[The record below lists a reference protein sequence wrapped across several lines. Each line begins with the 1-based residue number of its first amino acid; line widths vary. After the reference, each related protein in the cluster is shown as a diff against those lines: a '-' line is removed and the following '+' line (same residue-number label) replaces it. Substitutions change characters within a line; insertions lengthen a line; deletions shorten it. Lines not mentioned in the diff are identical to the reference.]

1 METKSWFFK
10 RGYPKGLVQKE
21 LRKVKFSDKV
31 GGKQKKKINK
41 IIPFAITYQP
51 ILKSIGN
58 I

>member
-31 GGKQKKKINK
+31 GGKQKKRKLSPLLLHINR
-41 IIPFAITYQP
+41 F
-51 ILKSIGN
+51 
-58 I
+58 

>member
-31 GGKQKKKINK
+31 GGKQKKKKK

>member
-31 GGKQKKKINK
+31 GGKQKKKK
-41 IIPFAITYQP
+41 IIPFVITYQL
-51 ILKSIGN
+51 ILKNIGN

>member
-31 GGKQKKKINK
+31 GGKQKKKKENYPLCYYISTD
-41 IIPFAITYQP
+41 FEEYW
-51 ILKSIGN
+51 
-58 I
+58 

>member
-31 GGKQKKKINK
+31 GGKQTKKKI
-41 IIPFAITYQP
+41 PFVITYQP
-51 ILKSIGN
+51 ILKNIGN

>member
-31 GGKQKKKINK
+31 GGKQKKKENYPLCYYISTD
-41 IIPFAITYQP
+41 FEEYW
-51 ILKSIGN
+51 
-58 I
+58 